1 MGRPYHVR
9 PGVKPQFYRL
19 FTFEL
24 VSNHM
29 AYDPGTLEAALS
41 AAVGSDIALIAELR
55 RAFLESA
62 ERQVDLLARARCDA
76 NWTMAALRLK
86 GLCASFGVNHVMNLA
101 DEALESAPGD
111 PVILRKLNQALT
123 AIESDIAD

>member
-1 MGRPYHVR
+1 
-9 PGVKPQFYRL
+9 
-19 FTFEL
+19 
-24 VSNHM
+24 M

-41 AAVGSDIALIAELR
+41 AAVGSDPALISDLR
-55 RAFLESA
+55 RAFFDSA

-86 GLCASFGVNHVMNLA
+86 GLCASFGVNKLMNLA

-111 PVILRKLNQALT
+111 PVILRRINQMLA
-123 AIESDIAD
+123 AIGTEDEG

>member
-1 MGRPYHVR
+1 
-9 PGVKPQFYRL
+9 
-19 FTFEL
+19 
-24 VSNHM
+24 M

-41 AAVGSDIALIAELR
+41 AAVGSDPALISDLR
-55 RAFLESA
+55 RAFFESA

-86 GLCASFGVNHVMNLA
+86 GLCASFGVNKLMNLA

-111 PVILRKLNQALT
+111 PVILRRIQQMLATIGTQD
-123 AIESDIAD
+123 EG

>member
-1 MGRPYHVR
+1 
-9 PGVKPQFYRL
+9 
-19 FTFEL
+19 
-24 VSNHM
+24 M

-41 AAVGSDIALIAELR
+41 AAVGSDPALISDLR
-55 RAFLESA
+55 RAFFDSA

-86 GLCASFGVNHVMNLA
+86 GLCASFGVNKLMNLA

-111 PVILRKLNQALT
+111 PVILRRITQMLAT
-123 AIESDIAD
+123 IGTEDEG

>member
-1 MGRPYHVR
+1 
-9 PGVKPQFYRL
+9 
-19 FTFEL
+19 
-24 VSNHM
+24 M

-41 AAVGSDIALIAELR
+41 AAVGSDLALIAELR

-62 ERQVDLLARARCDA
+62 ERQADLLARARCDA

-86 GLCASFGVNHVMNLA
+86 GLCASFGVNNVMKLA

-111 PVILRKLNQALT
+111 PVILRKIAQALA
-123 AIESDIAD
+123 AIATSDS

>member
-1 MGRPYHVR
+1 
-9 PGVKPQFYRL
+9 
-19 FTFEL
+19 
-24 VSNHM
+24 M

-41 AAVGSDIALIAELR
+41 AAVGSDLALIAELR

-62 ERQVDLLARARCDA
+62 ERQADLLSRARCDA

-86 GLCASFGVNHVMNLA
+86 GLCASFGVNNVMNLA

-111 PVILRKLNQALT
+111 PVILRKIAQALA
-123 AIESDIAD
+123 AIASSED

>member
-1 MGRPYHVR
+1 
-9 PGVKPQFYRL
+9 
-19 FTFEL
+19 
-24 VSNHM
+24 M

-41 AAVGSDIALIAELR
+41 AAVGSDPALISDLR
-55 RAFLESA
+55 RAFFDSA

-86 GLCASFGVNHVMNLA
+86 GLCASFGVNKLMNLA

-111 PVILRKLNQALT
+111 PVILRRINQMLASIGT
-123 AIESDIAD
+123 EDEG

>member
-1 MGRPYHVR
+1 
-9 PGVKPQFYRL
+9 
-19 FTFEL
+19 
-24 VSNHM
+24 M

-41 AAVGSDIALIAELR
+41 AAVGSDLALIAELR

-62 ERQVDLLARARCDA
+62 ERQADLLSRARCDA

-86 GLCASFGVNHVMNLA
+86 GLCASFGVNNVMNLA

-111 PVILRKLNQALT
+111 PVILRKIAQALA
-123 AIESDIAD
+123 AIATSED

>member
-1 MGRPYHVR
+1 
-9 PGVKPQFYRL
+9 
-19 FTFEL
+19 
-24 VSNHM
+24 M

-41 AAVGSDIALIAELR
+41 AAVGSDPALISDLR
-55 RAFLESA
+55 RAFFDSA

-86 GLCASFGVNHVMNLA
+86 GLCASFGVNKLMNLA

-111 PVILRKLNQALT
+111 PVILRRITQMLAVIGTQD
-123 AIESDIAD
+123 EG